1 MFRAY
6 SPEVLTTKDMSHFM
20 NSNDW
25 QRDPLSLGITTTAS
39 KALLRVFRPASATNS
54 SLLWG

>member
-6 SPEVLTTKDMSHFM
+6 SPEVRTTKDMSHFM

-25 QRDPLSLGITTTAS
+25 QRDPLSLGNHNHRFKGFVA
-39 KALLRVFRPASATNS
+39 RVSRGF
-54 SLLWG
+54 LY